1 MAELKPSNSQMQR
14 QKYDKA
20 KRNMKHIVA
29 KKIKLM
35 ELKGWRMEKD
45 LKISAKTCS
54 DFDYF
59 LIV

>member
-1 MAELKPSNSQMQR
+1 MQR